1 MTYKRFVIKKELNI
15 QLILEPNM
23 EIRNYND
30 RRLWFRIKSIDK
42 KIDSLGKIGSEN
54 FDWLKWEGLTDE
66 SARLYSQLSTFNKIK
81 ISFTINPQTLLQL
94 LFFQKYQI

>member
-1 MTYKRFVIKKELNI
+1 MIYKIFVIKKELNI
-15 QLILEPNM
+15 QLILESDM
-23 EIRNYND
+23 EIKNDND

-94 LFFQKYQI
+94 LFFQKYLI